1 MGLRIWRSLIVPY
14 IFLNVLSD
22 IFLIPSWIL
31 GREWPVN
38 NLVYFLTADG
48 RGEPGPTWFLCC
60 LAWIWLAFYYISRL
74 SYRWQWAIV
83 IACGVVAWAFP
94 YTLFWRIDTAVM
106 VLPFFMAGY
115 YGKKLLTWQM
125 AAWKT
130 VLAAIVLI
138 IVTAGFS
145 CLDGYVSVYIRSW
158 GSYPVL
164 YYPAAFAGILMLVM
178 VSKLLDKYRTKVIYV
193 ISSGTIVIMGLH
205 GIVLVYLKS
214 AMKHLGLTGF
224 DHYSMGEKFLLG
236 GMTIVVLYFVI
247 LWLQRYC
254 PRYIGNRK

>member
-1 MGLRIWRSLIVPY
+1 MDTSV
-14 IFLNVLSD
+14 FT
-22 IFLIPSWIL
+22 FAL
-31 GREWPVN
+31 G
-38 NLVYFLTADG
+38 
-48 RGEPGPTWFLCC
+48 
-60 LAWIWLAFYYISRL
+60 
-74 SYRWQWAIV
+74 
-83 IACGVVAWAFP
+83 
-94 YTLFWRIDTAVM
+94 
-106 VLPFFMAGY
+106 
-115 YGKKLLTWQM
+115 
-125 AAWKT
+125 
-130 VLAAIVLI
+130 
-138 IVTAGFS
+138 
-145 CLDGYVSVYIRSW
+145 

-224 DHYSMGEKFLLG
+224 DNYSMGEKFLLG